1 MFKPRGLPFDPR
13 ANKIASLQSLKFH
26 HGGLCED
33 YVSALNRDIA
43 DTPIQN
49 ADLFTII
56 TQSFKATR
64 DEECEFSQ
72 ISKLYKICLGFSRI
86 FNNASEIYNH
96 DFYFDCIA
104 QPSEPSG
111 ELADALAQA
120 FGGMENF
127 KSEFLKRALGLFG
140 SGWCWLACDER
151 GANLEIIATQ
161 NADTPITRGKIPLL
175 ACDLCEHA
183 YYADHQNARKSYVE
197 SFLRFADFGFASDAY
212 CWAKKQGL
220 GSVRLY
226 ISELHPS
233 ASSRCD
239 CDCCG

>member
-1 MFKPRGLPFDPR
+1 MFRSRVLPFDPR
-13 ANKIASLQSLKFH
+13 TNKIASLQSLKFH

-56 TQSFKATR
+56 TQSFKDTR
-64 DEECEFSQ
+64 GEECNFSQ
-72 ISKLYKICLGFSRI
+72 ISKFYQICLGFSRI

-111 ELADALAQA
+111 ELADALVQA

-127 KSEFLKRALGLFG
+127 KNEFLKRALGLFG
-140 SGWCWLACDER
+140 SGWCWLVCDER
-151 GANLEIIATQ
+151 GANLEIITTQ
-161 NADTPITRGKIPLL
+161 NADTPIVRGKIPLL
-175 ACDLCEHA
+175 ACDLWEHA
-183 YYADHQNARKSYVE
+183 YYADHQNARRSYVE
-197 SFLRFADFGFASDAY
+197 NFLRFADFGFASDAY
-212 CWAKKQGL
+212 FQAKKQGFD
-220 GSVRLY
+220 SVKLY
-226 ISELHPS
+226 ISELHPA
-233 ASSRCD
+233 ASLRCD
-239 CDCCG
+239 CGCCG

>member
-1 MFKPRGLPFDPR
+1 MFKPRSLPFDPR

-33 YVSALNRDIA
+33 YIAGLNRDIA

-49 ADLFTII
+49 AGLFMII
-56 TQSFKATR
+56 TQSFKAACS
-64 DEECEFSQ
+64 EECDFAQ
-72 ISKLYKICLGFSRI
+72 ISKLYKICLDFSRI

-111 ELADALAQA
+111 ELGDALAQA

-140 SGWCWLACDER
+140 SGRCWLVCDEC
-151 GANLEIIATQ
+151 GANLEIITTQ
-161 NADTPITRGKIPLL
+161 SADTPIARGKI
-175 ACDLCEHA
+175 H
-183 YYADHQNARKSYVE
+183 S
-197 SFLRFADFGFASDAY
+197 
-212 CWAKKQGL
+212 
-220 GSVRLY
+220 
-226 ISELHPS
+226 
-233 ASSRCD
+233 
-239 CDCCG
+239 